1 MTLQALITFFGIH
14 SAPAAIPAPEL
25 AAAVLAESKAAGVD
39 STLVAKVIMQE
50 SRGMATA
57 TNKRTKDFG
66 LMQINEK
73 TAAGLKIT
81 KECLNNWRCNLR
93 HGVKLLAKASRP
105 CAYNLGAAGAIRWPK
120 SCIKYETKLAS
131 FN

>member
-25 AAAVLAESKAAGVD
+25 AAAVLQESKAAGVD
-39 STLVAKVIMQE
+39 SILVAKVIMQE
-50 SRGMATA
+50 SRGVATS

-66 LMQINEK
+66 LMQVNEK
-73 TAAGLKIT
+73 TAKGLGIT
-81 KECLNNWRCNLR
+81 KACLENWRCNLR
-93 HGVKLLAKASRP
+93 QGVKLLAKANRP
-105 CAYNLGAAGAIRWPK
+105 CAYNLGNAGSKKWPK
-120 SCIKYETKLAS
+120 SCIKYELKLAS

>member
-1 MTLQALITFFGIH
+1 MTLQALITFFSMH

-25 AAAVLAESKAAGVD
+25 AAAVLQESKAAGVN
-39 STLVAKVIMQE
+39 SALVAKVIMQE
-50 SRGMATA
+50 SRGVATA

-66 LMQINEK
+66 LMQINDK

-81 KECLNNWRCNLR
+81 PQCLENWRCNLR
-93 HGVKLLAKASRP
+93 QGVRLLAKAKRP
-105 CAYNLGAAGAIRWPK
+105 CAYNLGATGAIRWPK
-120 SCIKYETKLAS
+120 SCMKYEMKLAS